1 MGLPLQTPQ
10 GESRAMLCLIDH
22 EPGSINAMQKD
33 MLRELANEIVSQL
46 ELKAALFRLEGNSK
60 AKDKLKF

>member
-1 MGLPLQTPQ
+1 
-10 GESRAMLCLIDH
+10 MLCLIDH